1 MTILRKFRNRALL
14 LTPACTL
21 ACGGAA
27 APLSPSGNSDG
38 GVEAEVAADGGN
50 PTQGD
55 AGATPGN
62 DAASEA
68 AADAMITGEAGS
80 DAGAAAVTGTIATNA
95 LCTAIPSF
103 YWEIGDASGPLLSGS
118 VGTGFGATTKMNIA
132 SASKMVFGAYVIE
145 RFKADLTKMDPSLM
159 RMLGGY
165 TGFVYDT
172 CLGSTTVSACEGAA
186 KNATVTPADVGVFYY
201 SGGDFQSYAAGALG
215 LGGDTNAQLATDIK
229 SLVGTELA
237 FTYTSPQLAG
247 GINTSASDYAAFLRK
262 VLAGN
267 LALHDHLG
275 ESPVCTLPGTVV
287 PGGVQPGV
295 SQRLA
300 LLVRPL
306 GRGRS
311 RERRRRLQQ
320 RGRIRLLSVDRRH
333 EDLLRHRRQI
343 LARQRRVP
351 PVGAVRRR
359 DPQGLRDRHRAVVPG
374 PRARGP
380 EHPHR

>member
-1 MTILRKFRNRALL
+1 MTILRKFRNHTLL

-21 ACGGAA
+21 ACGGAG
-27 APLSPSGNSDG
+27 APLSPSGNFDG
-38 GVEAEVAADGGN
+38 GVEAAVAADGGN

-62 DAASEA
+62 DAAGEA

-275 ESPVCTLPGTVV
+275 ENPVCTLPGQSCPAVYSPASPSAWHYSYAHWVEDDPASGDGAFSSAGAFGFYPWIDATKTYYGIVARYSLDS
-287 PGGVQPGV
+287 G
-295 SQRLA
+295 A
-300 LLVRPL
+300 Y
-306 GRGRS
+306 
-311 RERRRRLQQ
+311 LQSAQ
-320 RGRIRLLSVDRRH
+320 C
-333 EDLLRHRRQI
+333 
-343 LARQRRVP
+343 
-351 PVGAVRRR
+351 GAVIRKAFVTGTV
-359 DPQGLRDRHRAVVPG
+359 Q
-374 PRARGP
+374 
-380 EHPHR
+380 